1 MKPLIRTLAAED
13 EPAARDALAMLLR
26 TDPELEL
33 VGTAVDGPETV
44 AAIQAHGPH
53 LVFLDVQMPGMDGFA
68 VLRQIQP
75 AAMPV
80 VVFVT
85 AHDAFALR
93 AFDVSATDYL
103 LKPYSDARL
112 NDAIARAK
120 RRVREGDAETQVR
133 LLLRALDQP
142 REPASRLMVRQGSR
156 MMVLDQEE
164 LDWAQVNGDNLHLHV
179 GKRIHVIRKS
189 LADLETSLD
198 PDRFLRIHRSALIN
212 LDRVASLE
220 PYYRGEYVAV
230 LRDGTRVK
238 VARNC
243 RERLLE
249 RLGREL

>member
-1 MKPLIRTLAAED
+1 MKPGIRTLIAED
-13 EPAARDALAMLLR
+13 EPAARDALAMVLR

-33 VGTAVDGPETV
+33 VGTAVDGPGTV
-44 AAIQAHGPH
+44 AAIRAHRPH

-68 VLRQIQP
+68 VLRQIP
-75 AAMPV
+75 PEVMPV

-112 NDAIARAK
+112 TAAMARAK
-120 RRVREGDAETQVR
+120 RRVREGNAENRVR
-133 LLLRALDQP
+133 QLLRSLDQP
-142 REPASRLMVRQGSR
+142 GETTSRLMVRQGGR

-164 LDWAQVNGDNLHLHV
+164 LDWAQVDGDNLHLHF
-179 GKRIHVIRKS
+179 GKRVHVIRKS
-189 LADLETSLD
+189 LAELETSLD
-198 PDRFLRIHRSALIN
+198 PGRFLRIHRSALVN